1 MLDNVS
7 LLLQACENLNISY
20 EIIQPAENLIKIKL
34 NNKHHYFCN
43 YSTPLIN
50 QAVAKI
56 IKDKEY
62 TYHILKQKVKLPRTV
77 GFLSPFCDLQY
88 KNYLKF
94 PSFPDII
101 VEIKDKF
108 ETPVIVKR
116 NSGSSGHNVFL
127 CQNTDEIETAL
138 KEIFNINY
146 KKYDYV
152 AIAQEFIQIKSE
164 YRAVFLNKELLLLYE
179 KDISNA
185 EFAGNLSPL
194 HWNGAKAK
202 YINDP
207 QILSDIANFAKP
219 ILEELDLDY
228 GGLDIVLDRDN
239 QYWLIEINSH
249 PNYTIFS
256 RDNGEEHVLR
266 IFEKMLISLA
276 SK

>member
-20 EIIQPAENLIKIKL
+20 EIFNPAENLIKIQL
-34 NNKHHYFCN
+34 NNKQHYFCN

-62 TYHILKQKVKLPRTV
+62 TYHILKQKVKIPRTV
-77 GFLSPFCDLQY
+77 GFLSPFCDIQY
-88 KNYLKF
+88 KMYLKF
-94 PSFPDII
+94 PTIQDI
-101 VEIKDKF
+101 VLEIKEKF

-116 NSGSSGHNVFL
+116 NSGSGGHNVFL
-127 CQNTDEIETAL
+127 CQNQDEIETAL
-138 KEIFNINY
+138 KEIFNINH
-146 KKYDYV
+146 KYDYV
-152 AIAQEFIQIKSE
+152 AIAQEYIHIKSE
-164 YRAVFLNKELLLLYE
+164 YRAVFLNKELVLLYE

-194 HWNGAKAK
+194 HWNGAKAN

-219 ILEELDLDY
+219 IFEELDLDY

-249 PNYTIFS
+249 PNYTIFT
-256 RDNGEEHVLR
+256 RDNGEEPVLKV
-266 IFEKMLISLA
+266 FEKMLISLA

>member
-7 LLLQACENLNISY
+7 LLLQACNNLNISY
-20 EIIQPAENLIKIKL
+20 EVIHPAENLIKIKL
-34 NNKHHYFCN
+34 NNKPHYFCN

-50 QAVAKI
+50 QAVSHLM
-56 IKDKEY
+56 KDKEY
-62 TYHILKQKVKLPRTV
+62 TYHVLNKKVKLPRTI
-77 GFLSPFCDLQY
+77 GFLSPFCDIEY
-88 KNYLKF
+88 KIYLKF
-94 PSFPDII
+94 PTIQNI
-101 VEIKDKF
+101 VLEIKENF
-108 ETPVIVKR
+108 ETPVIIKR

-127 CQNTDEIETAL
+127 CQNQDEIENAL
-138 KEIFNINY
+138 KEIFNVNF

-152 AIAQEFIQIKSE
+152 ALAQEFIDIKSE
-164 YRAVFLNKELLLLYE
+164 YRAVFLNKELVLLYE

-219 ILEELDLDY
+219 VFEELDLDY

-249 PNYTIFS
+249 PNFSIFT
-256 RDNGEEHVLR
+256 RDNGEEHVLK
-266 IFEKMLISLA
+266 IFEKMIISLA

>member
-1 MLDNVS
+1 MLDNVL
-7 LLLQACENLNISY
+7 LLLQACKNLNISY
-20 EIIQPAENLIKIKL
+20 EIIHPAENLLKVKL
-34 NNKHHYFCN
+34 NNKQHYFCN

-50 QAVAKI
+50 QAVAQI

-77 GFLSPFCDLQY
+77 GFLSPFCELKY
-88 KNYLKF
+88 KMYLKF
-94 PSFPDII
+94 PTFQDII
-101 VEIKDKF
+101 LEIKDKF

-116 NSGSSGHNVFL
+116 NSGSGGHNVFL
-127 CQNTDEIETAL
+127 CKNTNEIETAL

-146 KKYDYV
+146 KKSDYV
-152 AIAQEFIQIKSE
+152 AIAQEFIHIKSE
-164 YRAVFLNKELLLLYE
+164 YRAVFLNKELVLLYE

-202 YINDP
+202 YINEP
-207 QILSDIANFAKP
+207 QILSEIANFAKP
-219 ILEELDLDY
+219 IFEELDLDY

-249 PNYTIFS
+249 PNYTIFT
-256 RDNGEEHVLR
+256 RDNGEEPVLKV
-266 IFEKMLISLA
+266 FEKMLISLA
-276 SK
+276 

>member
-1 MLDNVS
+1 MLDNLS
-7 LLLQACENLNISY
+7 LLLKACENLNISY
-20 EIIQPAENLIKIKL
+20 EIIHPAENLVKIKL
-34 NNKHHYFCN
+34 NKKQHYFCN
-43 YSTPLIN
+43 YSTPIIN
-50 QAVAKI
+50 QAVAQI

-62 TYHILKQKVKLPRTV
+62 TYHILKNKVKLPRTV

-88 KNYLKF
+88 KIYLKF
-94 PSFPDII
+94 PSFEDII
-101 VEIKDKF
+101 LEIKKNF

-127 CQNTDEIETAL
+127 CQNTDEVETAL
-138 KEIFNINY
+138 KEIFNVNN

-152 AIAQEFIQIKSE
+152 AIAQEFIHIKSE
-164 YRAVFLNKELLLLYE
+164 YRAVFLNKELVLLYE
-179 KDISNA
+179 KDVTNA
-185 EFAGNLSPL
+185 TFVGNLSPL
-194 HWNGAKAK
+194 HWDGAKAK

-207 QILSDIANFAKP
+207 QILLEIANFARP
-219 ILEELDLDY
+219 VFEELDIDY

-249 PNYTIFS
+249 PNYSIFT
-256 RDNGEEHVLR
+256 RDNGEEPVLR

>member
-7 LLLQACENLNISY
+7 LLLQACKNLNISY
-20 EIIQPAENLIKIKL
+20 EVFQPAENLIKIQL
-34 NNKHHYFCN
+34 NNKQHYFCN

-56 IKDKEY
+56 VKDKEY

-77 GFLSPFCDLQY
+77 GFLSPFCDIQY
-88 KNYLKF
+88 KIYLKF
-94 PSFPDII
+94 PSIQDI
-101 VEIKDKF
+101 VLEIKEKF

-116 NSGSSGHNVFL
+116 NSGSGGHNVFL
-127 CQNTDEIETAL
+127 CQNTDEIENAL
-138 KEIFNINY
+138 KEIFNINQ
-146 KKYDYV
+146 KYDYV
-152 AIAQEFIQIKSE
+152 AIAQEFIHIKSE
-164 YRAVFLNKELLLLYE
+164 YRAVFLNKELVLLYE

-207 QILSDIANFAKP
+207 QILSEIANFARP
-219 ILEELDLDY
+219 IFEELDLDY

-249 PNYTIFS
+249 PNYSIFT
-256 RDNGEEHVLR
+256 RDNGNEHVLK

-276 SK
+276 SN

>member
-20 EIIQPAENLIKIKL
+20 EIFQPAENLIRIKL
-34 NNKHHYFCN
+34 NNKQHYFCN

-62 TYHILKQKVKLPRTV
+62 TYHILKQKIKLPRTI
-77 GFLSPFCDLQY
+77 GFLSPFCDIQY
-88 KNYLKF
+88 KIYLKF
-94 PSFPDII
+94 PSIQDI
-101 VEIKDKF
+101 VLEIQEKF

-116 NSGSSGHNVFL
+116 NSGSGGHNVFL
-127 CQNTDEIETAL
+127 CQNTDEIETAV
-138 KEIFNINY
+138 KEIFDINQ
-146 KKYDYV
+146 KYDYV
-152 AIAQEFIQIKSE
+152 AIAQEFIHIKSE
-164 YRAVFLNKELLLLYE
+164 YRAVFLNKELVLLYE

-207 QILSDIANFAKP
+207 QILSEIANFAQP
-219 ILEELDLDY
+219 IFEELDLDY

-249 PNYTIFS
+249 PNYSIFT
-256 RDNGEEHVLR
+256 RDNGEEAVLR

>member
-7 LLLQACENLNISY
+7 LLLKACENLNISY
-20 EIIQPAENLIKIKL
+20 EILKPAENLIKIKL

-50 QAVAKI
+50 QAVAQL

-62 TYHILKQKVKLPRTV
+62 TYHVLNKNVKLPRTV
-77 GFLSPFCDLQY
+77 GFLSPFCDIQY
-88 KNYLKF
+88 KIYLKF
-94 PSFPDII
+94 PTIQDILLD
-101 VEIKDKF
+101 IKGKF
-108 ETPVIVKR
+108 KTPVIVKR
-116 NSGSSGHNVFL
+116 NSGSGGHNVFL

-138 KEIFNINY
+138 KEIFNINH
-146 KKYDYV
+146 KYDYV
-152 AIAQEFIQIKSE
+152 AIAQEFIHIKSE
-164 YRAVFLNKELLLLYE
+164 YRAVFLNKELVLLYE

-207 QILSDIANFAKP
+207 QILLEIANFAKP
-219 ILEELDLDY
+219 IFEELDLDY

-239 QYWLIEINSH
+239 QYWLIEVNSH
-249 PNYTIFS
+249 PNYSIFT
-256 RDNGEEHVLR
+256 RDNGEEPVLK

>member
-20 EIIQPAENLIKIKL
+20 EIIYPAENLIKIEL
-34 NNKHHYFCN
+34 NNKPHYFCN

-50 QAVAKI
+50 QAVAHL

-62 TYHILKQKVKLPRTV
+62 TYHVLKKKVKLPRTL
-77 GFLSPFCDLQY
+77 GFLSPFCDMQY
-88 KNYLKF
+88 KIYLKF
-94 PSFPDII
+94 PNIQDI
-101 VEIKDKF
+101 VLEIKRNF

-127 CQNTDEIETAL
+127 CKNQDEIENAL
-138 KEIFNINY
+138 KEIFNINH
-146 KKYDYV
+146 KYDYV
-152 AIAQEFIQIKSE
+152 ALAQELIQIKSE
-164 YRAVFLNKELLLLYE
+164 YRAVFLNKELVLLYE
-179 KDISNA
+179 KDITDA
-185 EFAGNLSPL
+185 KFVGNLSPL

-202 YINDP
+202 YINEP
-207 QILSDIANFAKP
+207 QILSEIASFTKP
-219 ILEELDLDY
+219 VFEELDLDY

-249 PNYTIFS
+249 PNFSIFT
-256 RDNGEEHVLR
+256 RDNGEEYVLR

>member
-7 LLLQACENLNISY
+7 LLLQACNNLNISY
-20 EIIQPAENLIKIKL
+20 EVIHPAENLIKIKL
-34 NNKHHYFCN
+34 NNKPHYFCN

-50 QAVAKI
+50 QAVSHLM
-56 IKDKEY
+56 KDKEY
-62 TYHILKQKVKLPRTV
+62 TYHVLNKKVKLPRTI
-77 GFLSPFCDLQY
+77 GFLSPFCDIEY
-88 KNYLKF
+88 KIYLKF
-94 PSFPDII
+94 PTIQNI
-101 VEIKDKF
+101 VLEIKENF

-127 CQNTDEIETAL
+127 CQNQDEIENAL
-138 KEIFNINY
+138 KEIFNVNF

-152 AIAQEFIQIKSE
+152 ALAQEFIDIKSE
-164 YRAVFLNKELLLLYE
+164 YRAVFLNKELVLLYE

-219 ILEELDLDY
+219 VFEELDLDY

-249 PNYTIFS
+249 PNFSIFT
-256 RDNGEEHVLR
+256 RDNGEEHVLK
-266 IFEKMLISLA
+266 IFEKMIISLA

>member
-7 LLLQACENLNISY
+7 LLLKACENLNISY
-20 EIIQPAENLIKIKL
+20 EIFHPSENLIKIKL

-50 QAVAKI
+50 QAVAYL

-62 TYHILKQKVKLPRTV
+62 TYHVLNKKVKLPRTV
-77 GFLSPFCDLQY
+77 GFLSPFCDIQY
-88 KNYLKF
+88 KVYLKF
-94 PSFPDII
+94 PSIQDILLD
-101 VEIKDKF
+101 IKEKF

-138 KEIFNINY
+138 KEIFNINH
-146 KKYDYV
+146 KYDYV
-152 AIAQEFIQIKSE
+152 AIAQEFIHIKSE
-164 YRAVFLNKELLLLYE
+164 YRAVFLNKELVLLYE
-179 KDISNA
+179 KDISDA

-207 QILSDIANFAKP
+207 QILSEIANFAKP
-219 ILEELDLDY
+219 IFEELDLDY

-239 QYWLIEINSH
+239 QYWLIEVNSH
-249 PNYTIFS
+249 PNYSIFT
-256 RDNGEEHVLR
+256 RDNGEEPVLK